1 VILAALAC
9 ATGQIRVH
17 FSAITVAS
25 LAFQTV
31 VFSFLS
37 LLVWLPDE
45 TLQSSFIV
53 GSVLV
58 LVGIVVVSGHDLL
71 RLRMASLVKD

>member
-25 LAFQTV
+25 LALQTV

-58 LVGIVVVSGHDLL
+58 GIVVVSGHDLL

>member
-1 VILAALAC
+1 MILAALAC

-25 LAFQTV
+25 LALQTV

-58 LVGIVVVSGHDLL
+58 GIVVVSGHDLL